1 MILTAHQPVY
11 LPWLGLFHK
20 IAISDLYCYFD
31 IVQYQRKD
39 YNNRN
44 KIKTHNGDIWLSVPV
59 RSSGRLNSKIND
71 IEIIN
76 NGWNKKHIRSIELNY
91 SKAKYF
97 EKYFNGIKKIL
108 LNDYKYLSDLN
119 YDILKYGL
127 HALNIDTKVIKA
139 SDYDFSGSKSDLV
152 LDMCV
157 KLSADLY
164 IFGKQG
170 KEYANTDSFLDK
182 SILTIFQDYKHPAY
196 RQLHGDFI
204 PNMCFLDLIFNHGSN
219 SYNLLMLKNINK
231 ESLSK

>member
-20 IAISDLYCYFD
+20 IAISDSYCFFD

-44 KIKTHNGDIWLSVPV
+44 KIKTNNGPIWLSVPV
-59 RSSGRLNSKIND
+59 KSSGRLNSKIND

-76 NGWNKKHIRSIELNY
+76 NGWNKKHIRSIEINY

-97 EKYFNGIKKIL
+97 EKYIVGIKEIL

-119 YDILKYGL
+119 YDILKHGL
-127 HALNIDTKVIKA
+127 YALNIDTKVIKA
-139 SDYDFSGSKSDLV
+139 SDYNFYGAKSDLV
-152 LDMCV
+152 LDMCK
-157 KLSADLY
+157 KLSADTY

-170 KEYANTDSFLDK
+170 KDYADVDSFLER
-182 SILTIFQDYKHPAY
+182 SITPIFQDYHHPVYA
-196 RQLHGDFI
+196 QLHGDFI
-204 PNMCFLDLIFNHGSN
+204 PNMSFLDLIFNHGPD
-219 SYNLLMLKNINK
+219 SYNILMSENITIT
-231 ESLSK
+231 